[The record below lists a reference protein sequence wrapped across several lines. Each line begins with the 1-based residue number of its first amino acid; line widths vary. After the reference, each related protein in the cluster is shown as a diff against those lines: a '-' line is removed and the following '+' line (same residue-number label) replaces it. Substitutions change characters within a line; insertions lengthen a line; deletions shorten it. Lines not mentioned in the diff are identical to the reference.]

1 MIGETTGGG
10 AHPTER
16 RRFAN
21 LGVVMSLPYGRAIN
35 PITGTNWEGT
45 GVAPDIEVDQ
55 GDALDVAMVKAL
67 QTLIGKETIPE
78 FQQQLRWEL
87 ESRQVARNPIR
98 LTDKEM
104 HTYVGTF
111 GPRKISLVDGVLY
124 YQREDM
130 PRHKMIPVGSDRFV
144 LTDVSDF
151 RLEFIRDDSG
161 QIVAVIGHYLGGAS
175 DRHEKNQ

>member
-1 MIGETTGGG
+1 
-10 AHPTER
+10 
-16 RRFAN
+16 
-21 LGVVMSLPYGRAIN
+21 
-35 PITGTNWEGT
+35 
-45 GVAPDIEVDQ
+45 
-55 GDALDVAMVKAL
+55 MVKAL